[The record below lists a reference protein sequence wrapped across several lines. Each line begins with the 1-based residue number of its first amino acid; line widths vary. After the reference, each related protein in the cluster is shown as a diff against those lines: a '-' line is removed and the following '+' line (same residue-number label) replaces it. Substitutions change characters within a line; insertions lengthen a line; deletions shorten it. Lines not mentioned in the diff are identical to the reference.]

1 MVLENELNAAFVQ
14 WVEQS
19 KVSAIIKDKHRFIA
33 FIGKNEIDVDFQQL
47 PEQYVNKFIT
57 DNMEGYCLQ
66 LLKSIEKTMFATLAR
81 VEVKDY
87 QFHFS
92 FRYYG
97 KQKSKTVNYYLLSK
111 VA

>member
-1 MVLENELNAAFVQ
+1 MVLENELNAAFVR

-19 KVSAIIKDKHRFIA
+19 KVSMVIKDKYKFIA
-33 FIGKNEIDVDFQQL
+33 FIGKNEIEVDFQQF
-47 PEQYVNKFIT
+47 PEPYVNKFII
-57 DNMEGYCLQ
+57 DNMDGYCLQ
-66 LLKSIEKTMFATLAR
+66 LLKSIEKTMFATLAK

-87 QFHFS
+87 QFNFS